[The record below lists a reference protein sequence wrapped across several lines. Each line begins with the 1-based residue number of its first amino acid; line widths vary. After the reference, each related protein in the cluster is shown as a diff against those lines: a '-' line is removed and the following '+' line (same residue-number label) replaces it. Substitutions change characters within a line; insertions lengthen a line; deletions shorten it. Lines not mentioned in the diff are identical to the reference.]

1 MSSDGPP
8 RSKLRGIWE
17 IPSVV
22 NDSPKGAENLQSSL
36 IRVNNLNKFFGDK
49 DNRIQVL
56 KDVNLE
62 IQKGEFLVI
71 IGESG
76 GGKSTLLNI
85 IGGLDRASSGYVFWG
100 DVDISKLNEKMLT
113 EFRRKHMGFVFQHYN
128 LIPTLTT
135 MENIEVAAELT
146 SSPLNS
152 TELIRK
158 VGLAG
163 KENSFPAKL
172 SGGEQQRVSI
182 CRALSKNP
190 DVIFCDEP
198 TGALD
203 FETGIKILELLAEM
217 NTDYRKTIVL
227 ITHNQPIADMA
238 NRVIRIRSGRII
250 ENIEN
255 KTRKNPRDLQW

>member
-1 MSSDGPP
+1 MSNNESP
-8 RSKLRGIWE
+8 RSKLRGIWTMQNYLE
-17 IPSVV
+17 DLPQGTGNSCPSM
-22 NDSPKGAENLQSSL
+22 
-36 IRVNNLNKFFGDK
+36 IRVENLNKFFGDK
-49 DNRIQVL
+49 ENRVQVL
-56 KDVNLE
+56 KDINLE

-71 IGESG
+71 LGESG

-85 IGGLDRASSGYVFWG
+85 IGGLDSASSGSVIWG
-100 DVDISKLNEKMLT
+100 DTDISKLSEKMLT

-135 MENIEVAAELT
+135 IENIEVAAELT

-152 TELIRK
+152 EELILK

-203 FETGIKILELLAEM
+203 FETGLKILELLVEM
-217 NTDYRKTIVL
+217 NTEYRKTIVL
-227 ITHNQPIADMA
+227 ITHNQPIAEIA
-238 NRVIRIRSGRII
+238 SRFIRVRSGRII
-250 ENIEN
+250 EIKEN
-255 KTRKNPRDLQW
+255 DNRKKPRDLAW